1 MIDGRHP
8 ARHRQQRPLQWQ
20 IWPTR
25 LGARSER
32 VMKRAGPVWTPYE
45 DERLRA
51 LALSG
56 TTAAKIAEQL
66 NRSEG
71 AVRKRATRLNI
82 VLSSRARAPKT
93 ESEIRL

>member
-1 MIDGRHP
+1 MADIRRGIVSSGRCNG
-8 ARHRQQRPLQWQ
+8 RFGPLGW
-20 IWPTR
+20 
-25 LGARSER
+25 ER
-32 VMKRAGPVWTPYE
+32 GEREVMKRAGPVWAPYE

-93 ESEIRL
+93 ESKISL

>member
-1 MIDGRHP
+1 MKP
-8 ARHRQQRPLQWQ
+8 A
-20 IWPTR
+20 
-25 LGARSER
+25 A
-32 VMKRAGPVWTPYE
+32 PVWTPHE

-51 LALSG
+51 LAFSG

-93 ESEIRL
+93 ESEISL